1 MKWFLNVADTISELS
16 GKLFA
21 WCVVLLTGVVCY
33 EVFMR
38 YVMRQ
43 PTGWAY
49 DASYILYGSLFFM
62 AGAYALS
69 RNAHVRADVL
79 YRFMAPRQQAALDIV
94 LYLVFFFPAIIMII
108 HAGYGFARLS
118 WMMNEHSSFSP
129 HGPPLYH
136 FKSLI
141 PISGVLLL
149 IQGIAEVVRCIMCLR
164 DGYWPP
170 RRGDVEEIEQ
180 LVVAG
185 TVPLS
190 VATQVKPGAVHT
202 PPGSTPGPG
211 DKQ

>member
-1 MKWFLNVADTISELS
+1 MKWFLNVADTISEIT

-79 YRFMAPRQQAALDIV
+79 YRFMGARQQAALDIV
-94 LYLVFFFPAIIMII
+94 LYLFFFFPAIIMII

-170 RRGDVEEIEQ
+170 RRGDVEEIDQ
-180 LVVAG
+180 LIVAG

-190 VATQVKPGAVHT
+190 VATQIKPGEADA
-202 PPGSTPGPG
+202 PPGSAPGPG